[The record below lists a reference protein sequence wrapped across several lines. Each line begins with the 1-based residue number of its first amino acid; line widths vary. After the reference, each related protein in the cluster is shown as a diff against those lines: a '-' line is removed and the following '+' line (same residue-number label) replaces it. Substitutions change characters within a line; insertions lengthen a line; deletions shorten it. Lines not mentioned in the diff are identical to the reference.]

1 MFMRYAVCHQP
12 KKGHARR
19 AEENAFAPICSGM
32 APNRHD
38 STRNTSRV
46 NTRASR
52 TARHRLDPF
61 ARLVV
66 SPIIINPE
74 ILELRQGA
82 RLNRLANGP
91 DASSAELVF
100 PDHERLRGNGRAHAL
115 RTSERGRQ
123 LLALCGAPP
132 EPRITEE

>member
-46 NTRASR
+46 NSRASR
-52 TARHRLDPF
+52 PARHRLDPF

-66 SPIIINPE
+66 SPIILNPE
-74 ILELRQGA
+74 LLEPRQGA
-82 RLNRLANGP
+82 RLNHLANGP
-91 DASSAELVF
+91 DASSAELVSGQ
-100 PDHERLRGNGRAHAL
+100 HKILRRNG
-115 RTSERGRQ
+115 
-123 LLALCGAPP
+123 C
-132 EPRITEE
+132 